1 MWNTVFGVTKEGKK
15 AHRYIL
21 VNNKGMRVELSDFGA
36 LVLSIYVLD
45 KYGRKRDVV
54 LGYDNLMDYYEQN
67 TGFGAYIG
75 RNANRIAGAEVTIE
89 DIKYL
94 LDKNDNQNNLHSGFN
109 RSHHKLYS
117 VRNGK
122 TDACEFVEM
131 ERYSPN
137 MEQGFPGNLEQKIRY
152 TLTDKNEFIID
163 YEMLSDMT
171 TVVNPTNHSYFNLD
185 GHNSGSV
192 LQHTLTLEA
201 DYFTPGD
208 AQSIPTGEILPVEN
222 TPMDFR
228 EGRKIGERIEEEY
241 EPLRFGNGYD
251 HNWVLKNK
259 GNFEKV
265 AELMAE
271 ESGIV
276 METYTDRPGMQI
288 YTANFVENEV
298 GKEGVVYG
306 KRSAVCLETQCYPD
320 AVHHEN
326 FPSPVYRAGEKYTAH
341 TAFRFLIKK

>member
-1 MWNTVFGVTKEGKK
+1 MGSEMC
-15 AHRYIL
+15 I
-21 VNNKGMRVELSDFGA
+21 
-36 LVLSIYVLD
+36 
-45 KYGRKRDVV
+45 RD
-54 LGYDNLMDYYEQN
+54 
-67 TGFGAYIG
+67 
-75 RNANRIAGAEVTIE
+75 R
-89 DIKYL
+89 
-94 LDKNDNQNNLHSGFN
+94 
-109 RSHHKLYS
+109 
-117 VRNGK
+117 
-122 TDACEFVEM
+122 
-131 ERYSPN
+131 
-137 MEQGFPGNLEQKIRY
+137 
-152 TLTDKNEFIID
+152 
-163 YEMLSDMT
+163 
-171 TVVNPTNHSYFNLD
+171 
-185 GHNSGSV
+185 
-192 LQHTLTLEA
+192 